1 MNDRKI
7 IVVFADK
14 ELENKFENLKDG
26 TGEEK
31 QLYKFI
37 RRAIEDL
44 KQDPTCGIKIPKDRW
59 PKIYIKKYGITNL
72 WKYDLPNAWRL
83 IYTIMADK
91 IMISSVILE
100 WFSHKDYEKRFG
112 Y

>member
-7 IVVFADK
+7 IVVFVDK
-14 ELENKFENLKDG
+14 ELENKFENLKNG

-91 IMISSVILE
+91 IMILSVILE
-100 WFSHKDYEKRFG
+100 WLSHKDYEKRFG

>member
-7 IVVFADK
+7 IVVFVDK
-14 ELENKFENLKDG
+14 ELENKFENLKNG

-44 KQDPTCGIKIPKDRW
+44 KQDPTCGTKIPKDRW
-59 PKIYIKKYGITNL
+59 PKIYIKKYGIINL

-91 IMISSVILE
+91 IMILSIILE

>member
-7 IVVFADK
+7 IVVFVDK
-14 ELENKFENLKDG
+14 ELENKFENLKNG

-44 KQDPTCGIKIPKDRW
+44 KQDPTCGIKIPKVW
-59 PKIYIKKYGITNL
+59 HNKFMEI
-72 WKYDLPNAWRL
+72 
-83 IYTIMADK
+83 
-91 IMISSVILE
+91 
-100 WFSHKDYEKRFG
+100 
-112 Y
+112 